1 MTTSCSRFWLG
12 LGIGSVIG
20 AIAHRC
26 SCSAKGKEMKA
37 KACDAINRM
46 YQKAGSMVDAAKET
60 AYEAG
65 SKMADKAADA
75 TYNMAEK
82 ADDFKTK
89 MNNAAAD
96 AKK

>member
-1 MTTSCSRFWLG
+1 MTSNCSKFWLG
-12 LGIGSVIG
+12 LAIGSVVG

-37 KACDAINRM
+37 KACEAFK
-46 YQKAGSMVDAAKET
+46 KAYSKTGEMVDAAKET

-65 SKMADKAADA
+65 SKMAEKAAEA
-75 TYNMAEK
+75 TYNVAEK